1 MHDSLQWTRDSYAQY
16 ADRLQPV
23 IVARVTEIDADANFP
38 EGIRVLTQAGCTAIG
53 TALHQMVQK
62 MAQVGPVFATA
73 EFVLAE
79 LQNFGLHPEQFIGRH
94 TVVLG

>member
-1 MHDSLQWTRDSYAQY
+1 VGEVHKA
-16 ADRLQPV
+16 
-23 IVARVTEIDADANFP
+23 DADANFP
-38 EGIRVLTQAGCTAIG
+38 DGTRVLTQAGCTAIG
-53 TALHQMVQK
+53 TALHQMIQK
-62 MAQVGPVFATA
+62 MAQVGPVFANA